1 MAGFKDIFNK
11 KNKNAEK
18 HTVALPSFENFT
30 DDHGSIFKEREK
42 QPNFYVG
49 VLLKTISIL
58 VVAIFVIGVVA
69 FGGVWGI
76 AKAYIETTPTLNTEK
91 IANQSETTFLYD
103 ANEDFLAAY
112 VGSENREWANSDEI
126 PTKLKDAF
134 IAVEDVR
141 FYYHSGIDI
150 KRLIGAALSNFLNES
165 VQGGSTIT
173 QQLIKNTLLSFDKT
187 YKRKIQEAFLA
198 VQLESEYSKDE
209 ILVSYLNTID
219 LGAGNFGVKAAS
231 KDYFDKELDE
241 LTLKECAL
249 LAGITQN
256 PYSHNP
262 RRAYYGA
269 GSVERVE
276 NRIELVLN
284 RMYEASYIT
293 KE

>member
-1 MAGFKDIFNK
+1 MKLKIIIYKISEYSKKTLLQLKTIFKGESSNHFIGQNENDTKSIIVQNSSKKRLKTTSLAGFKDIFNK

-187 YKRKIQEAFLA
+187 YKVR
-198 VQLESEYSKDE
+198 
-209 ILVSYLNTID
+209 
-219 LGAGNFGVKAAS
+219 
-231 KDYFDKELDE
+231 
-241 LTLKECAL
+241 
-249 LAGITQN
+249 
-256 PYSHNP
+256 
-262 RRAYYGA
+262 
-269 GSVERVE
+269 
-276 NRIELVLN
+276 
-284 RMYEASYIT
+284 
-293 KE
+293 